1 MKSAPLNGIFYHIN
15 DFLINFK
22 VQPRNNMSS
31 KILGTLL
38 LELAIKK
45 LCIVAS
51 SKSRKHSLEPYDS

>member
-15 DFLINFK
+15 DFLINLK
-22 VQPRNNMSS
+22 VQPRNNISS
-31 KILGTLL
+31 KILGTI